1 MMILHNEYIPSEV
14 SPPGETLAD
23 ILDEHGMTQADLAR
37 RVGHAEK
44 TISEIINGKA
54 PITPEMAVKLE
65 MVLGAPAHFWNMR
78 QTHYEEYMAR
88 ERQSVA
94 LEPHLDWIQ
103 KFPYKQMVRYR
114 WISDYSD
121 PLERLRELLRYF
133 GFAAPQEWETYWQE
147 LWTKTPVALRTSP
160 AFANQQNALAAW
172 LRYGEVQARTLDCAP
187 YNEELFHNALHQIRR
202 LTVEDPHTYQFEVV
216 RLCAQAGVALVL
228 VPEIDGIRASGA
240 ARWLAPDKA
249 MIQLCL
255 RYKTD
260 DQLWFTFF
268 HEAAH
273 ILLDGKR
280 QIFIDAD
287 DDKEER
293 AGKFAADFLIPPD
306 QWKALVSSRQHK
318 YLTKAEILQF
328 AEKIGIAPGIIVGRL
343 QHAGVVPHHHHNGLK
358 RKLRWIT
365 TA

>member
-1 MMILHNEYIPSEV
+1 MRRRRFPNQHPCEPSTSTESTIEQTALIWLQQIGCTILNGP
-14 SPPGETLAD
+14 
-23 ILDEHGMTQADLAR
+23 
-37 RVGHAEK
+37 
-44 TISEIINGKA
+44 EIA
-54 PITPEMAVKLE
+54 P
-65 MVLGAPAHFWNMR
+65 
-78 QTHYEEYMAR
+78 
-88 ERQSVA
+88 
-94 LEPHLDWIQ
+94 D
-103 KFPYKQMVRYR
+103 
-114 WISDYSD
+114 
-121 PLERLRELLRYF
+121 
-133 GFAAPQEWETYWQE
+133 
-147 LWTKTPVALRTSP
+147 
-160 AFANQQNALAAW
+160 
-172 LRYGEVQARTLDCAP
+172 
-187 YNEELFHNALHQIRR
+187 NEELFHNALHQIRR
-202 LTVEDPHTYQFEVV
+202 LTVEDPYTYQSEVV

-260 DQLWFTFF
+260 DQLWFTFY